1 VQVERASPH
10 RPGEPAIPDAPTE
23 AELAALY
30 ARYAGPIHHRA
41 LSILKNEELAQ
52 EAVQETFVRVMRN
65 WDQFRGDASPYTWM
79 YRITT
84 NFCLNQLRNRNSRLQ
99 KQVNHRTDIMG
110 EETTW
115 MRDESEADVIRALLA
130 DADLE
135 TRQVVMHLYFDDMT
149 KEQTALAVGLS
160 VPTVRKRLDAFLRR
174 AKRNLSSPSAAAA
187 LALATFFVSSALFG
201 A

>member
-1 VQVERASPH
+1 MEGTSPH
-10 RPGEPAIPDAPTE
+10 RPGEPAIPNAPTE

-84 NFCLNQLRNRNSRLQ
+84 NFCLNQLRNRNSRQQ
-99 KQVNHRTDIMG
+99 KQVNQRADILG

-115 MRDESEADVIRALLA
+115 MRDESDADAIRALLA

-149 KEQTALAVGLS
+149 KEQTAIAVGLS

-174 AKRNLSSPSAAAA
+174 AKRSLGAPAVAAA
-187 LALATFFVSSALFG
+187 LALAAFFVSSALVG
-201 A
+201 V